1 LEIMDFLLSI
11 FPIIFIF
18 LIFYLLVIRPQTKTE
33 SRRREF
39 IANLKRGE
47 IVVLSSGIVGKVI
60 EIQPKT
66 VLLEVSKDVKIKVLK
81 DAIQGPFIEV
91 PPQESKTKEDKKE
104 KEKEKSE
111 KEKLEK

>member
-1 LEIMDFLLSI
+1 MDFLLSI
-11 FPIIFIF
+11 FPLIFIF

-33 SRRREF
+33 SKRREF

-66 VLLEVSKDVKIKVLK
+66 VLLEVSRDVKIRVLK
-81 DAIQGPFIEV
+81 EAIQGPFIEV

-111 KEKLEK
+111 KEKSEK

>member
-1 LEIMDFLLSI
+1 MDFLLSI

-18 LIFYLLVIRPQTKTE
+18 LVFYLLVIRPQVKTE
-33 SRRREF
+33 SKRREF

-66 VLLEVSKDVKIKVLK
+66 VLLEVSKDVKIRVLK
-81 DAIQGPFIEV
+81 EAIQGPFIEL
-91 PPQESKTKEDKKE
+91 PPQESKTREDKKE
-104 KEKEKSE
+104 KDKEKSE

>member
-1 LEIMDFLLSI
+1 MDLLLSI

-18 LIFYLLVIRPQTKTE
+18 LIFYLLVIRPQAKTE
-33 SRRREF
+33 SKRREF

-91 PPQESKTKEDKKE
+91 PPQESKTKEDKEKE